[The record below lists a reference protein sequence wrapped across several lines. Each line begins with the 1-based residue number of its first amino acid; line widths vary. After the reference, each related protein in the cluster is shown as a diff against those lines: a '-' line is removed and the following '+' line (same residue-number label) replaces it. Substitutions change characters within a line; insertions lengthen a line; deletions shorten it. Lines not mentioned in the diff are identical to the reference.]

1 MDFKISKDNKFKKQL
16 EKNKKIKRFGIH
28 SFHRYYGKLI
38 PSIPFTAVNLF
49 TKEDDLILD
58 PFCGSGT
65 TGVEAIK
72 LNRKFIG
79 LEVNPLSA
87 TISKVKTTKY
97 SIEILNNL
105 FEEIS
110 ELLDKNISTFNSFP
124 YVINRDHWF
133 KNYVQSDLVLIR
145 ECIEKSLEI
154 IKDKDEK
161 LKYKVFLEITL
172 SAIIK
177 NVSNA
182 DLRHVFPGFSKRM
195 RLLEETGKNE
205 KDVKKTYLKALK
217 KRINNVKEFMPLKY
231 EGNII
236 NTDASLFDAIKLK
249 SKVDLIVTNPPYIS
263 SVRYVETIKL
273 ELYWMEFIKNKEDYY
288 SLSTKTIGN
297 DKINKKDYE
306 KIKKTDYDFINLIV
320 SKMYKM
326 DKKNAAVIADYFN
339 SMSKVIILMSKVLKK
354 GKKAVIK
361 ISDSKIRKVNIET
374 GYLLT
379 RIAILNG
386 FKLVLVFSDKINE
399 NSRSLT
405 TSRNSYSDIIVSDY
419 IIIWEKV

>member
-1 MDFKISKDNKFKKQL
+1 
-16 EKNKKIKRFGIH
+16 
-28 SFHRYYGKLI
+28 
-38 PSIPFTAVNLF
+38 
-49 TKEDDLILD
+49 
-58 PFCGSGT
+58 
-65 TGVEAIK
+65 
-72 LNRKFIG
+72 
-79 LEVNPLSA
+79 
-87 TISKVKTTKY
+87 
-97 SIEILNNL
+97 
-105 FEEIS
+105 
-110 ELLDKNISTFNSFP
+110 
-124 YVINRDHWF
+124 
-133 KNYVQSDLVLIR
+133 
-145 ECIEKSLEI
+145 
-154 IKDKDEK
+154 
-161 LKYKVFLEITL
+161 
-172 SAIIK
+172 
-177 NVSNA
+177 
-182 DLRHVFPGFSKRM
+182 
-195 RLLEETGKNE
+195 
-205 KDVKKTYLKALK
+205 
-217 KRINNVKEFMPLKY
+217 
-231 EGNII
+231 
-236 NTDASLFDAIKLK
+236 
-249 SKVDLIVTNPPYIS
+249 
-263 SVRYVETIKL
+263 
-273 ELYWMEFIKNKEDYY
+273 MEFIKNKEDYY